1 MIFSKQNDPDGD
13 EGYFTLN
20 VFKNHDKN
28 SKGVKEQKPFA
39 DIPPQSPPQE
49 EQPSED
55 VKDDEEVVEKNEPQ
69 CHGNSAE
76 SVNRNADPNHTN
88 AHLNFWRRLDNE
100 SVTAYQENWKSFMK
114 SDGLPD
120 QPDYQQT
127 RGVVMVAGNRD
138 TFERALTSVKMLRHQ
153 DCHLPVEIW
162 HLPDELPS
170 DATVEAL
177 NELGAVP
184 RDLSESFLPR
194 PMQYR
199 RDTEKQFQI
208 KAAAIIN
215 ANFEQVLYLDSDNT
229 PTRNPS
235 FLFETSA
242 FKATGAMFWPDFWK
256 THTENKIFEVLDISC
271 KDEWEQES
279 GQMVIDKTKS
289 WLPLQLAWY
298 MQEHSDLYFQFLNG
312 DKDTFKYAWKALG
325 VPYYMTETFLG
336 MGGLEVETFCGH
348 TMLQYSDN
356 DEIHPLFVHANLMK
370 ITDKNGFMEMQE
382 ASNNDNQQQS
392 FHERPWRQIKRYV
405 NSKGVTNLSP
415 GFRVAPG
422 GKACMNFINGAWNEP
437 ETVIEEFDEV
447 LPGFQNT
454 YFELG
459 GIGGEAR

>member
-1 MIFSKQNDPDGD
+1 
-13 EGYFTLN
+13 
-20 VFKNHDKN
+20 
-28 SKGVKEQKPFA
+28 
-39 DIPPQSPPQE
+39 
-49 EQPSED
+49 
-55 VKDDEEVVEKNEPQ
+55 
-69 CHGNSAE
+69 
-76 SVNRNADPNHTN
+76 
-88 AHLNFWRRLDNE
+88 
-100 SVTAYQENWKSFMK
+100 
-114 SDGLPD
+114 
-120 QPDYQQT
+120 
-127 RGVVMVAGNRD
+127 MVAGNRD
-138 TFERALTSVKMLRHQ
+138 TFERALTSVKVLRRQ

-170 DATVEAL
+170 DATLEAL

-184 RDLSESFLPR
+184 RDLSEPSLPR

-298 MQEHSDLYFQFLNG
+298 MQEHSDIYFQFLNG

-336 MGGLEVETFCGH
+336 M
-348 TMLQYSDN
+348 
-356 DEIHPLFVHANLMK
+356 
-370 ITDKNGFMEMQE
+370 E
-382 ASNNDNQQQS
+382 ASNDDNQQQS

-422 GKACMNFINGAWNEP
+422 GKACMNFINEAWNEP
-437 ETVIEEFDEV
+437 ETVIEEFDEI